1 MKTHIFPNRLTAAVC
16 IPSTLSLPTPLLGT
30 TFYQPSQEGYEAE
43 VALRL
48 AAWRRVQQEAL
59 DANESLRQADENPP
73 VDPSR

>member
-1 MKTHIFPNRLTAAVC
+1 
-16 IPSTLSLPTPLLGT
+16 
-30 TFYQPSQEGYEAE
+30 EAE

-48 AAWRRVQQEAL
+48 AAWRRAQQEAL